1 MDQPGQGPQGTTT
14 PQRNS
19 IIHMTTFFWG
29 KQVEILFPGFP
40 DQNLGLYVLSLF
52 FVAVLA
58 ATVEVLKVTT
68 DAGKQQRRENN
79 PRKTWLIQ
87 SGVHM
92 LRVGLT
98 YMVMLSVMSYNAGIF
113 LAAVAGHTLGFF
125 VSTRPVASLVQPDL
139 IKEMNLSSTKSSSME
154 A

>member
-1 MDQPGQGPQGTTT
+1 MEADKVQGNTSLP
-14 PQRNS
+14 NFMN
-19 IIHMTTFFWG
+19 HMTFFWG

-40 DQNLGLYVLSLF
+40 DHNVSLYVLSLF

-58 ATVEVLKVTT
+58 ATVEVLKATE
-68 DAGKQQRRENN
+68 AGKQRES
-79 PRKTWLIQ
+79 PRATWLRQ
-87 SGVHM
+87 SGLHM

-113 LAAVAGHTLGFF
+113 LAAVAGHTVGFL
-125 VSTRPVASLVQPDL
+125 VSTRPVASPTQPFF
-139 IKEMNLSSTKSSSME
+139 KEMNQSTNSSSLE

>member
-1 MDQPGQGPQGTTT
+1 MDQPGKGTTT
-14 PQRNS
+14 PQPNS
-19 IIHMTTFFWG
+19 TIHMTTFFWG

-52 FVAVLA
+52 FVAMLA
-58 ATVEVLKVTT
+58 AAVEVLKATT
-68 DAGKQQRRENN
+68 EGGKQQQRRGND

-92 LRVGLT
+92 LRVGLI
-98 YMVMLSVMSYNAGIF
+98 YMVMLSVVSYNAGIF
-113 LAAVAGHTLGFF
+113 LAAVAGHTLGFL
-125 VSTRPVASLVQPDL
+125 VSTRPVASPVNPLL
-139 IKEMNLSSTKSSSME
+139 KEMSLSTTNSSSLE